1 MYYNFNQYINL
12 GATLE
17 KNGCNFAIYLKE
29 IKTLSLNIFYSSED
43 TVPYERYILNPSEHR
58 LGNIW
63 SIFLE
68 NIKEGTLYNWEINGM
83 PILDPYALAYTG
95 NEVID
100 GT

>member
-43 TVPYERYILNPSEHR
+43 TVP
-58 LGNIW
+58 
-63 SIFLE
+63 
-68 NIKEGTLYNWEINGM
+68 
-83 PILDPYALAYTG
+83 
-95 NEVID
+95 
-100 GT
+100 